1 MPARNTYK
9 EASKIRS
16 GMVFLLNMD
25 VPPYGLE

>member
-16 GMVFLLNMD
+16 GMVFLLIMGE
-25 VPPYGLE
+25 PPYV